1 MTKALRK
8 NTRRSI
14 SGSLGRYIAILLI
27 IMLGVAFLTGLRDT
41 RPIMS
46 ATETAY
52 VKNTKLYDLR
62 LISTIGFDAD
72 DVDAVQ
78 KADGVVAAAGSVNAD
93 FIWQHGNKENVY
105 RAHMLTDDINEPALT
120 AGRMPQNGSE
130 CLVDASRFSEDMIGQ
145 TIEISDSND
154 EDTKKNFKYSTYT
167 VVGLADSPLYI
178 HTLRGTTSLGDG
190 TLQGFVLIPEDGF
203 EFEYYT
209 ELFVTCTDE
218 FPLYS
223 DDYDDYIDTFSDTVE
238 AAAAASVNARFD
250 RLTSDGEAEI
260 SDAETELND
269 KKSEAET
276 ELADAKNQLDDA
288 KETITSGEAE
298 LADAKKQLDDA
309 KAQLDAG
316 AEQIQHGFTSWESAL
331 QSGFDAYYSGKQ
343 QLERALAE
351 GQAQLEA
358 GYAQLQENEKLY
370 AEKYDEYTAGKE
382 QYEAGLA
389 AAKDART
396 QIDTARADLEDKKAQ
411 LAAGFAALDEA
422 QAQLDTVKDML
433 DPTEAE
439 AQQTALD
446 MQRAALTQNQAQLED
461 GEAALNEQDD
471 ALTAQEAQLAET
483 GKQLEEAETAL
494 SQMRTLLDVGQ
505 NDYTDGM
512 ARLEYQ
518 RQTQTAKLE
527 EAYASLITFQ
537 NGIKDYNEGLAS
549 YNDGVKE
556 LADGKTEYEDGLK
569 DYEDGKKEF
578 DEQISDAEQKIA
590 DAKKDL
596 ADLKAPEL
604 YVLTRD
610 TNAGYVSFESDS
622 TIVEKLSGLFPIFFF
637 LIAALVCSTTMTR
650 MIDDERTQ
658 IGTLR
663 ALGYSRG
670 SILAKYL
677 LYSGSAAALGCGI
690 GYFAGGY
697 VFPLVIWTAYG
708 MLYNIPGFILSYD
721 PVLFVI
727 ALAASLLCSAGTTYL
742 ALRIEMQSTPA
753 NLIRPKTPAAGK
765 RIFLER
771 ITPLWKRLKFLH
783 KVSLRNIFRFKKR
796 MIMMILGIAGCT
808 ALVLTGFGIHDSVA
822 NIANFQFDD
831 IQKYD
836 VSAQFSDTLTEDKI
850 QEVEDDHKSELDAAT
865 AVQMTSGEVTGDI
878 TKSVYIVASDDPA
891 ITDIFDLHK
900 DGETVPYPGNG
911 EVLLTE
917 KLAELIDVKIGDT
930 VTVSVSDTEKAA
942 LKVTGLVENY
952 VQNYLYMT
960 GETYAMVADKGYEPK
975 TLLLR
980 VNDSADEYAL
990 SAALSNTDGVSSVSV
1005 VTDTRNMIDQ
1015 MMQSLNY
1022 VVALVLLSAGALAFI
1037 VLFNLG
1043 NINLT
1048 ERVREIATI
1057 KVLGFHARE
1066 TGAYVFRENII
1077 LSMMGIVV
1085 GLPLGVILHTF
1096 VLMQIRIDMVS
1107 FKDVIAPVSFLLT
1120 VVMVVLFTIITDLV
1134 MRKKIAKIDMAESL
1148 KSIE

>member
-72 DVDAVQ
+72 DVAAVQ

-93 FIWQHGNKENVY
+93 FIWQHDNKERVY
-105 RAHMLTDDINEPALT
+105 RAHMLTDNINEPVLT
-120 AGRMPQNGSE
+120 AGRMPENGSE
-130 CLVDASRFSEDMIGQ
+130 CLIDSNRFSEDMIGQ

-203 EFEYYT
+203 DFEYYT
-209 ELFVTCTDE
+209 ELYVTCTDE

-238 AAAAASVNARFD
+238 AAATASVNARFD
-250 RLTSDGEAEI
+250 RLTSDGKAEI
-260 SDAETELND
+260 SDAENELND
-269 KKSEAET
+269 KKAEAET
-276 ELADAKNQLDDA
+276 ELADAKAQLDDA
-288 KETITSGEAE
+288 KETITSGETE

-316 AEQIQHGFTSWESAL
+316 AEQIQPGFTSWESAL

-343 QLERALAE
+343 QLEDALAE
-351 GQAQLEA
+351 SQAQIDA

-370 AEKYDEYTAGKE
+370 TEKYAEFTSGKE

-396 QIDTARADLEDKKAQ
+396 QIDAARADLNEKKAQ
-411 LAAGFAALDEA
+411 L
-422 QAQLDTVKDML
+422 T
-433 DPTEAE
+433 
-439 AQQTALD
+439 
-446 MQRAALTQNQAQLED
+446 
-461 GEAALNEQDD
+461 
-471 ALTAQEAQLAET
+471 ET
-483 GKQLEEAETAL
+483 GKQLDEAETAL

-505 NDYTDGM
+505 NDYTDGI
-512 ARLEYQ
+512 AQLEYQ
-518 RQTQTAKLE
+518 RKTQTAKLD
-527 EAYASLITFQ
+527 EAYNSLITFQ
-537 NGIKDYNEGLAS
+537 NGIKEYNEGLAS

-556 LADGKTEYEDGLK
+556 LADGKAEYEDGLK

-590 DAKKDL
+590 DAKQEL
-596 ADLKAPEL
+596 ADLKKPEL

-677 LYSGSAAALGCGI
+677 LYSGSAAALGCVI

-697 VFPLVIWTAYG
+697 VFPFVIWTAYG
-708 MLYNIPGFILSYD
+708 MLYSIPGFVILYD

-742 ALRIEMQSTPA
+742 ALRIEMQNMPA

-850 QEVEDDHKSELDAAT
+850 NEVESDHKSELDAAT
-865 AVQMTSGEVTGDI
+865 AVQMTSGDVTGDSI
-878 TKSVYIVASDDPA
+878 TKSAYIVASDDPA
-891 ITDIFDLHK
+891 ITDIFDLHI
-900 DGETVPYPGNG
+900 DGETVPYPGKG

-917 KLAELIDVKIGDT
+917 KLAELTDIKTGDT
-930 VTVSVSDTEKAA
+930 VTVSVSDTEKAE
-942 LKVTGLVENY
+942 LKVAGLVENY

-990 SAALSNTDGVSSVSV
+990 SAALSKTNGVSSVSV

-1022 VVALVLLSAGALAFI
+1022 VVALVLISAGALAFI

-1057 KVLGFHARE
+1057 KVLGFHSGE

-1085 GLPLGVILHTF
+1085 GLPLGVLLHTF
-1096 VLMQIRIDMVS
+1096 VLMQIRVDMVS
-1107 FKDVIAPVSFLLT
+1107 FKAVIAPVSFLLT
-1120 VVMVVLFTIITDLV
+1120 VVMVVLFTVITDLV

>member
-14 SGSLGRYIAILLI
+14 TGSFGRYIAIMLI

-52 VKNTKLYDLR
+52 VKSTKLYDLR

-72 DVDAVQ
+72 DVAAVQ

-93 FIWQHGNKENVY
+93 FIWQHDNKESVY

-120 AGRMPQNGSE
+120 AGCMPENGSE
-130 CLVDASRFSEDMIGQ
+130 CIADAGRFSEDILGK
-145 TIEISDSND
+145 TIEISDTND
-154 EDTKKNFKYSTYT
+154 EDTKKNFKYSQYT

-178 HTLRGTTSLGDG
+178 NTLRGTTSLGDG
-190 TLQGFVLIPEDGF
+190 TLTGFILLPEDGF
-203 EFEYYT
+203 DFEYYT
-209 ELFVTCTDE
+209 ELYVTCTDE

-223 DDYDDYIDTFSDTVE
+223 DAYKDYIDTFSDTVKT
-238 AAAAASVNARFD
+238 AATASVNARFD
-250 RLTSDGEAEI
+250 RLTSDGKSEI
-260 SDAETELND
+260 SDAEAELND

-276 ELADAKNQLDDA
+276 ELADAKSQLDDA
-288 KETITSGEAE
+288 KETITSGESE
-298 LADAKKQLDDA
+298 LSDAKKQLEDA
-309 KAQLDAG
+309 KKQLDAG
-316 AEQIQHGFTSWESAL
+316 AEQIQPGFTSWESAL

-343 QLERALAE
+343 QLEDALAE
-351 GQAQLEA
+351 GQAQLNA

-370 AEKYDEYTAGKE
+370 AEKYDEFTAGKE
-382 QYEAGLA
+382 QYEMGLA
-389 AAKDART
+389 AVQDART
-396 QIDTARADLEDKKAQ
+396 QIDTARADLNEKKAQ
-411 LAAGFAALDEA
+411 LDAGFLSLDEA
-422 QAQLDTVKDML
+422 QAQLDAVKDLL
-433 DPTEAE
+433 DPAEYEARQ
-439 AQQTALD
+439 AALD
-446 MQRAALTQNQAQLED
+446 AQRAALNQNQSQLTDAENT
-461 GEAALNEQDD
+461 LNEQDA
-471 ALTAQEAQLAET
+471 ALTAQESQLDET
-483 GKQLEEAETAL
+483 GKQLDEAETAL
-494 SQMRTLLDVGQ
+494 SQMRALLDAGQ
-505 NDYTDGM
+505 NDYTDGT

-518 RQTQTAKLE
+518 RKAQTAKLD
-527 EAYASLITFQ
+527 EAYNSLITFQ
-537 NGIKDYNEGLAS
+537 NGIKEYNEGLAS
-549 YNDGVKE
+549 YNNGVKK
-556 LADGKTEYEDGLK
+556 LADGKKDYEDGLK
-569 DYEDGKKEF
+569 KYEDGKKEF
-578 DEQISDAEQKIA
+578 DEQISDAEQKIS
-590 DAKKDL
+590 DAEKEL
-596 ADLKAPEL
+596 SDLKQPEL
-604 YVLTRD
+604 YILTRD
-610 TNAGYVSFESDS
+610 ANAGYVSFESDS

-677 LYSGSAAALGCGI
+677 LYSGSAASVGCII

-697 VFPLVIWTAYG
+697 VFPFVIWTAYG
-708 MLYNIPGFILSYD
+708 MLYRIPGFILSYD

-742 ALRIEMQSTPA
+742 ALRIEMQNMPA
-753 NLIRPKTPAAGK
+753 DLIRPKTPAAGK

-850 QEVEDDHKSELDAAT
+850 QAVENDHKSELDAAT
-865 AVQMTSGEVTGDI
+865 AAQMTSGDVTGDI
-878 TKSVYIVASDDPA
+878 TKSVYIIASDDPN
-891 ITDIFDLHK
+891 ITEIFDLHK
-900 DGETVPYPGNG
+900 DGKAVPYPGKG
-911 EVLLTE
+911 EVLLSE
-917 KLAELIDVKIGDT
+917 KLAELINIKAGDT
-930 VTVSVSDTEKAA
+930 VTVSVSDTEKAD
-942 LKVTGLVENY
+942 LKVAGLVENY

-960 GETYAMVADKGYEPK
+960 GETYAMIADKGYEPK

-980 VNDSADEYAL
+980 VNDNSDEYAL
-990 SAALSNTDGVSSVSV
+990 SAALSKTDGVSSVSV
-1005 VTDTRNMIDQ
+1005 VTDTRKMIDQ

-1022 VVALVLLSAGALAFI
+1022 VVALVLISAGALAFI

-1057 KVLGFHARE
+1057 KVLGFHSRE

-1077 LSMMGIVV
+1077 LYLMGIAV
-1085 GLPLGVILHTF
+1085 GLPLGVILHSF
-1096 VLMQIRIDMVS
+1096 VLAQIRIDMVS
-1107 FKDVIAPVSFLLT
+1107 FKDVIAPISYLLT
-1120 VVMVVLFTIITDLV
+1120 VVMVILFTVITDLV